1 MLGTIGELLIL
12 IAFVASGLA
21 GVAFFRAAQETDA
34 PVDWTRLGR
43 TAWTVG
49 TGAIVATFAILVYL
63 FATHQFQYAYVYQ
76 NSSLGLPAK
85 YLISSAWAG
94 QEGSFLLW
102 IMFTGIVG
110 LSLIKWA
117 ARSYEAPVMTVIA
130 FCQVFLISMVVGLQ
144 LGPVAIGSSPFST
157 LIEQF
162 PDAPVFQ
169 SNPNFV
175 PADGTGL
182 NDLLQNPWMVIH
194 PPTLFVGF
202 TLMIVPFAFAV
213 TALWKKRYTA
223 WVRPA
228 LPWTLL
234 GVGVLGIGIAM
245 GGYWAYVTL
254 SFGGYWA
261 WDPVE
266 NSSLVPWLVGVA
278 GVHAMLIQKKS
289 GLGHKTAL
297 FLSILAFM
305 LVIYSTFLTRSGI
318 LGDISVHSFVD
329 LGLNNQLLVWI
340 LAMGVVGFGLF
351 ALRYPDL
358 PTPDREPHYLSREFM
373 IFSGA
378 VLLCAIAAVVIL
390 GTSAPIF
397 GRIFR
402 DNPASVPIEFY
413 NKWTLPLSVGLVF
426 LAGLGQLFWW
436 NKMSV
441 ENVNRV
447 LLKPMALSVAATLAV
462 LIFTPF
468 VEQTVNV
475 EAMQQAAQPV
485 AEAGIGSFWTM
496 YGQGLLMLLLLFA
509 GFFALFGN
517 GMVLWRVGRGNL
529 RMAGGALAHVGLAL
543 TILGII
549 TSGGFS
555 NPLTPQTIDRPNFV
569 AQRGVPTT
577 IEGYTVTYAGTEETE
592 RGRPRYIINVEDPKG
607 RTFTAKPV
615 VYKSNKD
622 QWIQHP
628 DVKMY
633 AEKDI
638 YVAVSPD
645 VMFEE
650 QGQVKNDEIA
660 LKKGEATLLGDDEY
674 QLFFKDFDATPEAM
688 LTDTTTVIPVGATL
702 EVTHLATNETR
713 TMTPRYILNR
723 TSNQVR
729 FEPATEEDWGLTLT
743 FRRMNVDSGEV
754 ILGVDGVQVMPED
767 WVIVQAYEKPFIN
780 LLWVGIILLTGG
792 FGLAFARR
800 VRDVQI
806 SERRGTLS

>member
-12 IAFVASGLA
+12 VAFVASGLA
-21 GVAFFRAAQETDA
+21 GVAFFRAAQETRE

-43 TAWTVG
+43 LAWYVG
-49 TGAIVATFAILVYL
+49 TGAVVAAIGILAYL
-63 FATHQFQYAYVYQ
+63 IATHQFQYAYVYQ
-76 NSSLGLPAK
+76 NSSVDLPAK
-85 YLISSAWAG
+85 YLFSSVWAG

-102 IMFTGIVG
+102 ITFTGLVG
-110 LSLIKWA
+110 LSLVKWA
-117 ARSYEAPVMTVIA
+117 ARSYEAPVMAIVA
-130 FCQVFLISMVVGLQ
+130 FCQVFLLSMVVGLQ
-144 LGPVAIGSSPFST
+144 LGPLAIGSSPFAT
-157 LIEQF
+157 LAERF
-162 PDAPVFQ
+162 ADAPVFQ

-194 PPTLFVGF
+194 PPTLFIGF

-213 TALWKKRYTA
+213 TALWKKRYTE

-234 GVGVLGIGIAM
+234 GVAILGAGIAM

-278 GVHAMLIQKKS
+278 AVHGMLIQKKS

-297 FLSILAFM
+297 FLSILAYM

-329 LGLNNQLLVWI
+329 LGLNNQLLIWI

-351 ALRYPDL
+351 AYRFPDL
-358 PTPDREPHYLSREFM
+358 PRPDREPHYLSREFM

-378 VLLCAIAAVVIL
+378 MLLCALAAVIIL

-468 VEQTVNV
+468 VEKTVNV
-475 EAMQQAAQPV
+475 EAAQMAQPV
-485 AEAGIGSFWTM
+485 AEAGLGSFWTM
-496 YGQGLLMLLLLFA
+496 YGQGLLMLMLLFA
-509 GFFALFGN
+509 GFFAFFGN
-517 GMVLWRVGRGNL
+517 GMVLWRVARGNL
-529 RMAGGALAHVGLAL
+529 RMAGGAMAHVGLAL
-543 TILGII
+543 TILGVI

-555 NPLTPQTIDRPNFV
+555 NPLTPATIDRSNFV

-577 IEGYTVTYAGTEETE
+577 VEGYTVTYVGTEETE
-592 RGRPRYIINVEDPKG
+592 RGRPRYVLDVQDPSG
-607 RTFTAKPV
+607 RTFTARPV

-628 DVKMY
+628 DVTMF

-650 QGQVKNDEIA
+650 RGQVTDDEIA
-660 LKKGEATLLGDDEY
+660 LKKGDATLLGDNAY
-674 QLFFKDFDATPEAM
+674 KLVFKDFDAASNAAM
-688 LTDTTTVIPVGATL
+688 LSDTTTVIPVGAVL

-713 TMTPRYILNR
+713 TLTPRYILNR
-723 TSNQVR
+723 NTNQVR
-729 FEPATEEDWGLTLT
+729 FEPATAEDWDLTLT
-743 FRRMNVDSGEV
+743 FRRMNVDTGEV
-754 ILGVDGVQVMPED
+754 VLGVDGVQVMPED
-767 WVIVQAYEKPFIN
+767 WLIVQAYEKPFIN
-780 LLWVGIILLTGG
+780 VLWFGILLMTGG

-800 VRDVQI
+800 VQDMQV
-806 SERRGTLS
+806 SKRRGTL